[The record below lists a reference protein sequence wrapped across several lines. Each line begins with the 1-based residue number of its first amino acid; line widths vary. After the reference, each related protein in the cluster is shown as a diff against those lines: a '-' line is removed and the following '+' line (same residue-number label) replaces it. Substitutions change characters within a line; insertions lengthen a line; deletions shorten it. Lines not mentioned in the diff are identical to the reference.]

1 MTTPTLTTMYGNSGA
16 TRFQWRAQ
24 RSSVAEVQ
32 PGSLDE
38 QSRLVEQVMQFAFD
52 TLGVHHLDVRVFGVE
67 QESRRA
73 SEQSPADRRAHHSWS
88 AVGLTADP
96 NLWREAQP

>member
-1 MTTPTLTTMYGNSGA
+1 MTTSTLIPMSSKGGA

-24 RSSVAEVQ
+24 PSYYAEVQ

-38 QSRLVEQVMQFAFD
+38 QSRLVEQVVQFAFD
-52 TLGVHHLDVRVFGVE
+52 ILGVHHLDVRVFGVE
-67 QESRRA
+67 QGSHRA

-88 AVGLTADP
+88 TVGLTADP

>member
-1 MTTPTLTTMYGNSGA
+1 MTIQTLERLSNDGGTLLQ
-16 TRFQWRAQ
+16 RRAQ
-24 RSSVAEVQ
+24 RSYYAEV
-32 PGSLDE
+32 PTGSFDE
-38 QSRLVEQVMQFAFD
+38 QSRLVEQVVQFAFD
-52 TLGVHHLDVRVFGVE
+52 ILGVQHLDVRVFGVE
-67 QESRRA
+67 QGSRRA